1 LRQLTAANAHS
12 NSAFNS
18 ARFSQCG
25 ETFCFIKVDGSKGLT
40 PEGFADKAE
49 IEDSL
54 DQALRRENLGAVVGG
69 GTGRRY
75 SYVDLALV
83 DVPRAIPVV
92 RTALQS
98 GKMPKR
104 TWLQFFD
111 SELAREWVGISADSP
126 ERP

>member
-1 LRQLTAANAHS
+1 M
-12 NSAFNS
+12 
-18 ARFSQCG
+18 
-25 ETFCFIKVDGSKGLT
+25 DGSKGLT